1 MDLSVRSALYC
12 PLYYGEVNICVKTYK
27 NQTPG
32 GLCFHLSLENNV
44 VYIVVYDIHD
54 VTYFQ
59 MKYFTNVNSALR
71 WINNL

>member
-1 MDLSVRSALYC
+1 VR
-12 PLYYGEVNICVKTYK
+12 TYK
-27 NQTPG
+27 NQTPS
-32 GLCFHLSLENNV
+32 GLCFYLSLENNV

>member
-1 MDLSVRSALYC
+1 LNYS
-12 PLYYGEVNICVKTYK
+12 EVNIFVRTYK
-27 NQTPG
+27 NQTPS
-32 GLCFHLSLENNV
+32 GLCFYLSLENNV
-44 VYIVVYDIHD
+44 VYIFVYDIHD

>member
-1 MDLSVRSALYC
+1 VR
-12 PLYYGEVNICVKTYK
+12 TYE

-32 GLCFHLSLENNV
+32 GLCFHLSLENDV
-44 VYIVVYDIHD
+44 VYILVYDIHD

-59 MKYFTNVNSALR
+59 MKYFTKVNSALR